1 MWQPLIIFLMQLSL
15 LPIVTLRTILL
26 VKGET
31 RKASV
36 IGVVEA
42 AINVLSLGIVFQDMS
57 NIWNI
62 IAYAIGFGA
71 GLMLGGVLE
80 NKLAIG
86 YVTHQI
92 NLLDRSE
99 KLVNRLRAEGFG
111 VTVYQGEGR
120 EDNARFRIDVL
131 SKRSRE
137 KELLQIVNELAPK
150 AFLVSFEIRS
160 FKGGYLTKSMKKKQ
174 R

>member
-62 IAYAIGFGA
+62 IAYAIGFGV
-71 GLMLGGVLE
+71 GLLLGGVLE

-99 KLVNRLRAEGFG
+99 KLVNRLREEGFG

-120 EDNARFRIDVL
+120 EDNSRYRLDVL
-131 SKRSRE
+131 AKRSRE
-137 KELLQIVNELAPK
+137 KELLRIVDEIAPK

-160 FKGGYLTKSMKKKQ
+160 FRGGYLTKSMKKNN
-174 R
+174 